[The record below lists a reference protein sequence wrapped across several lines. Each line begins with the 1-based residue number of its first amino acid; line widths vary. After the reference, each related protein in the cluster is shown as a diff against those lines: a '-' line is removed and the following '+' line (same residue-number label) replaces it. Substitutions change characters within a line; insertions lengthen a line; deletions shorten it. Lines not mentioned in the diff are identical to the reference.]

1 MWADMDDLPDFG
13 APLGGSAFAS
23 AADPQRL
30 VAVPD
35 ALVLATH
42 ADGVPRITL
51 ERYRGENP
59 DKPPGNYGL
68 VSVEVALAWPS
79 EVDGRVPARLIV
91 PDSGVLDVRV
101 TGVDGVVV
109 SEPLPWDGTLS
120 APWGARVSPET
131 ITWLIGAIAD
141 GRLPIQA
148 SADVVVRGVAPR
160 LPVRVRL
167 DWAKLT
173 PLLHAAAPLPA
184 LLDELA
190 TPAGA
195 LAVEGAADPLRLA
208 ETLLERLPAAGQG
221 TQVVDL
227 AQPQVVRRTV
237 SVTGNLAEQIAAGP
251 IDPSRNVP
259 AGVVVPALDLGWV
272 DIDVLANLP
281 GQPVGV
287 LACGVNLTAPP
298 NPPARHQAASGG
310 TDLTAGRRHGV
321 TLRLAPG
328 EPLAYRVEPW
338 LVLATDAGVVE
349 RTGPVRTVT
358 ARRLTLN
365 PTDFGVGVVGVSAE
379 RSLLEVAEVEVALT
393 GSGAWQRATLTPDN
407 PAAGF
412 VTLPAEAPVPAAPDD
427 PGEPADP
434 AQPTA
439 GAATPVRPAEPAD
452 PTLAVPDPVP
462 ATEPTLAVTLRRA
475 GASLALDPLPATST
489 VLSLAHVPGSGAQR
503 IEVTTTEPGLVA
515 VQLIAETDAYAA
527 FVTVSAGK
535 PATYEWFVADPFR
548 PGYRYRLRPVGEPG
562 PWQGPFPPGTP
573 LRIGA
578 QP

>member
-1 MWADMDDLPDFG
+1 MDDLPDFG

-68 VSVEVALAWPS
+68 VSLEVALAWPS

-101 TGVDGVVV
+101 TGIDGVVV

-120 APWGARVSPET
+120 APWGPGEPGDHH
-131 ITWLIGAIAD
+131 LAD
-141 GRLPIQA
+141 LRDRGR
-148 SADVVVRGVAPR
+148 
-160 LPVRVRL
+160 
-167 DWAKLT
+167 
-173 PLLHAAAPLPA
+173 AAAHSGIRGRRRPRHRTAPARPGPAGLGEADPAAARRRPLPA

-227 AQPQVVRRTV
+227 AQPQVVRRTI

-328 EPLAYRVEPW
+328 EPLSYRVEPW

-349 RTGPVRTVT
+349 RTGPVRTAT

-379 RSLLEVAEVEVALT
+379 RSLLEVAEVEVTLT
-393 GSGAWQRATLTPDN
+393 GSGAWQRATLTPTTPPPVSSPSRPRHPSHPYLATLGN
-407 PAAGF
+407 PPIPRNRPMGPPPRS
-412 VTLPAEAPVPAAPDD
+412 VPPTLRTRPWPTRTRCQPPNPPWRSRSAAPAR
-427 PGEPADP
+427 PSSWIPCPPPAP
-434 AQPTA
+434 CCHSPRCPA
-439 GAATPVRPAEPAD
+439 GAPSGSRSPPPSPAWSP
-452 PTLAVPDPVP
+452 
-462 ATEPTLAVTLRRA
+462 
-475 GASLALDPLPATST
+475 SN
-489 VLSLAHVPGSGAQR
+489 
-503 IEVTTTEPGLVA
+503 
-515 VQLIAETDAYAA
+515 
-527 FVTVSAGK
+527 
-535 PATYEWFVADPFR
+535 
-548 PGYRYRLRPVGEPG
+548 
-562 PWQGPFPPGTP
+562 
-573 LRIGA
+573 
-578 QP
+578 